1 MITVLII
8 GGLGNQLFQVF
19 AALATA
25 IRNGDTCY
33 FLYTMK
39 DASGKRDTYWNTL
52 FHNLTPM
59 TVIANAGNVDRF
71 MKLPTYK
78 EPTFRYSQLPGKT
91 ATNSVPLKLVGYFQ
105 SDKYFADVRD
115 EVYEKMQLLEQQ
127 RHIQAMFAESVWF
140 SCGVVTVAM
149 HFRIGDYA
157 QIQEAHPILS
167 LEYYKRALKHII
179 THASLPSSPA
189 EPAAKFN
196 VLIFNQACDNA
207 VIVDHMR
214 ELKSDPAFARTCRF
228 HKVQDMFDDWKQM
241 LLMSVCDH
249 NIIANSTFS
258 WWGAYLNQT
267 PGKIVC
273 YPSTWFG
280 PALQK
285 HDTIDLFP
293 ADWVRMQS

>member
-1 MITVLII
+1 MITVLLN

-19 AALATA
+19 AALAAA

-39 DASGKRDTYWNTL
+39 DATGKRGTYWNTL
-52 FHNLTPM
+52 FHNLRPM

-71 MKLPTYK
+71 MKLPTYQ
-78 EPTFRYSQLPGKT
+78 EPDFRYSQLPGNT
-91 ATNSVPLKLVGYFQ
+91 ATNSIPLKLVGYFQ

-157 QIQEAHPILS
+157 QIQDAHPILP
-167 LEYYKRALKHII
+167 LEYYKRALNHII
-179 THASLPSSPA
+179 TRAAST
-189 EPAAKFN
+189 EKFN

-207 VIVDHMR
+207 VIVDHMQQLR
-214 ELKSDPAFARTCRF
+214 AVPAFARTCRF

-241 LLMSVCDH
+241 LLMSVCDY

-280 PALQK
+280 PALK
-285 HDTIDLFP
+285 NHDTRDLFP
-293 ADWVRMQS
+293 ADWVRIQS

>member
-1 MITVLII
+1 MITVLIN

-19 AALATA
+19 AALAAA

-39 DASGKRDTYWNTL
+39 DASGKRGTYWNTL
-52 FHNLTPM
+52 FHNLRPM

-71 MKLPTYK
+71 MKLPTYQ
-78 EPTFRYSQLPGKT
+78 EPAFRYSQLPRQT
-91 ATNSVPLKLVGYFQ
+91 AMNSTPLKLVGYFQ

-115 EVYEKMQLLEQQ
+115 EVYDKMQLLEQQ
-127 RHIQAMFAESVWF
+127 RHVRAMFAESVWF

-157 QIQEAHPILS
+157 QIQEAHPILP
-167 LEYYKRALKHII
+167 LEYYKRALKHIM
-179 THASLPSSPA
+179 THVQSV
-189 EPAAKFN
+189 EKIN
-196 VLIFNQACDNA
+196 VLIFNQACDNP
-207 VIVDHMR
+207 VIVDHMQQLR
-214 ELKSDPAFARTCRF
+214 ADPAFSARCRF

-241 LLMSVCDH
+241 LLMSVCDY

-258 WWGAYLNQT
+258 WWGAYLNQN

-280 PALQK
+280 PALK
-285 HDTIDLFP
+285 NHDTRDLFP
-293 ADWVRMQS
+293 ADWVRIQG

>member
-1 MITVLII
+1 MITVLLN

-19 AALATA
+19 AALAAA

-39 DASGKRDTYWNTL
+39 DASGKRSTYWNTL
-52 FHNLTPM
+52 FHNLRPM

-71 MKLPTYK
+71 MKLPTYQ
-78 EPTFRYSQLPGKT
+78 ESAFRYSQLPGNT
-91 ATNSVPLKLVGYFQ
+91 ATNSAPLKLVGYFQ

-140 SCGVVTVAM
+140 SCGVTTIAM

-157 QIQEAHPILS
+157 QIQDAHPILP
-167 LEYYKRALKHII
+167 LEYYKRALNHII
-179 THASLPSSPA
+179 TRAAST
-189 EPAAKFN
+189 EKIN

-207 VIVDHMR
+207 VIVDHMQQLR
-214 ELKSDPAFARTCRF
+214 AVPEFAQRCRF

-241 LLMSVCDH
+241 LLMSVCDN

-258 WWGAYLNQT
+258 WWGAYLNQNL
-267 PGKIVC
+267 GKIVC

-280 PALQK
+280 PALK
-285 HDTIDLFP
+285 NHDTRDLFP
-293 ADWVRMQS
+293 ADWVRIQG